1 MSIQEKSD
9 PITRQTREGDCEH
22 PAADP
27 AYWLALLHTPGLGS
41 RGINRLLGFC
51 GGDPRPLFGA
61 QHPAHNGLRPESVAW
76 LRAPDWDRVERDL
89 RWLEGDDRTLLTL
102 RDARYPALLKEI
114 EDPPPLLFVQGDPTI
129 LAMAQLAIVGSRNP
143 TPSGQQTAMDFAR
156 FLARAGLVISS
167 GLAAGID
174 GAAHLGALQTT
185 TPTLAVTGTG
195 LDRVYPARHR
205 DLAHRIAEQGA
216 LVSELPPGTPPLPAN
231 FPRRNRIISGLSIGT
246 LVVEA
251 AQKSGSLITARLA
264 TEQGR
269 EVFAIPG
276 SIHNPLARGCHAL
289 IRQGAKLVETA
300 EDILEE
306 LGPLLGSLVAASPPP
321 ADPLEPEPRKWDQE
335 YQQLM
340 AALDFDPAPVDLL
353 IQRSGLTADAV
364 SSMLL
369 LLELEGFVSAAPGGR
384 YSRTGKM
391 GTEPQ

>member
-1 MSIQEKSD
+1 MSHQEKSD
-9 PITRQTREGDCEH
+9 HATRQAKEGHPEH
-22 PAADP
+22 SQTDLH
-27 AYWLALLHTPGLGS
+27 YWLALLHTPGLGS
-41 RGINRLLGFC
+41 RSINRLLGYC
-51 GGDPRPLFGA
+51 GGDPRPLFA
-61 QHPAHNGLRPESVAW
+61 SQHPAHEGLRPASVAW
-76 LRAPDWDRVERDL
+76 LRAPDWDQAEQDL
-89 RWLEGDDRTLLTL
+89 RWLEGEQRSVLTL
-102 RDARYPALLKEI
+102 QDAAYPALLKEI
-114 EDPPPLLFVQGDPTI
+114 EDPPPLLFIQGNPTI
-129 LAMAQLAIVGSRNP
+129 LDAPQIAIVGSRNP
-143 TPSGQQTAMDFAR
+143 TPSGEQTALDFAR
-156 FLARAGLVISS
+156 FLADAGLVITS

-174 GAAHLGALQTT
+174 GAAHRGALQTLNA
-185 TPTLAVTGTG
+185 TLAVTGTG
-195 LDRVYPARHR
+195 LDRVYPAKHR
-205 DLAHRIAEQGA
+205 ELAHQIAEQGA
-216 LVSELPPGTPPLPAN
+216 LISELPPGTPPIPAN
-231 FPRRNRIISGLSIGT
+231 FPRRNRIISGLCVGT

-306 LGPLLGSLVAASPPP
+306 LAPLLGHLTLAGKTAE
-321 ADPLEPEPRKWDQE
+321 EPVTTPTRKWDQE

-340 AALDFDPAPVDLL
+340 AALDYDPTPVDLL

-384 YSRTGKM
+384 YCRTGKM
-391 GTEPQ
+391 STEPQ